1 MKIRRNC
8 REVTRLVLES
18 EERPLTVLEQVSLRM
33 HWRICTACTRFRE
46 QAKTMRM
53 AMGKWRSY
61 RDEDGS

>member
-33 HWRICTACTRFRE
+33 HGRICTACTRFRE
-46 QAKTMRM
+46 LAKTMRM
-53 AMGKWRSY
+53 ALGRWRSY
-61 RDEDGS
+61 RDGSD